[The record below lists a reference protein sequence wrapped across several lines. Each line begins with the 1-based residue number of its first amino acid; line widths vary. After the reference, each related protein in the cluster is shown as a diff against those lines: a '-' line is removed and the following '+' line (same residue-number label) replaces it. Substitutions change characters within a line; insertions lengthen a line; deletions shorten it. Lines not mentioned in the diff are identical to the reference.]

1 VWQRALGSD
10 LWAARYL
17 LMAYSSPTSSVRAAY
32 DELVARGALTPD
44 PAQVEAARELDRV
57 LSDLVSHRPKRV
69 FGFFE
74 KSAKAVRGLYLHGE
88 VGRGKTM
95 LMDLFFAAV
104 PFKEKRRVHFH
115 EFMDE
120 VHAGMAAFR
129 KSPRGKDDDA
139 DPVEA
144 VVKPILKGGLRL
156 LCLDEFHVHDIA
168 NAMLLDR
175 LFSKLFAGGVTLV
188 ATSNVVPDG
197 LYKDGLNR
205 QLFLPFIALLKKHT
219 VVADLPSQQ
228 DYRRLKF
235 AGQHVYAFGT
245 GPEVREAM
253 DQMWLRITGGEPG
266 RPGVVESIGRQIP
279 VPLMAMGAARFG
291 FSDLCEKPLGT
302 RDFVRIAHQFDSIV
316 LDDVPQMDRT
326 RSDAAKRFIL
336 LIDSIYDRG
345 VKLAASFA
353 VPLDELGADDKT
365 AFEFQRTLS
374 RLTEMQSEEYLAK
387 GLRDFEP
394 SLPLIAPVERSEAR
408 RP

>member
-1 VWQRALGSD
+1 
-10 LWAARYL
+10 
-17 LMAYSSPTSSVRAAY
+17 MSSSTTATRSPVRAAY
-32 DELVARGALTPD
+32 DELVTRGTLTSD
-44 PAQVEAARELDRV
+44 PAQIDAVREFDRV
-57 LSDLVSHRPKRV
+57 LADLLAHKPKRL

-74 KSAKAVRGLYLHGE
+74 KAPVGVRGLYLYGE

-104 PFKEKRRVHFH
+104 PFREKRRVHFH

-120 VHAGMAAFR
+120 VHAGIATFR
-129 KSPRGKDDDA
+129 KSPRGKDEDA

-205 QLFLPFIALLKKHT
+205 QLFLPFIALLKEKT
-219 VVADLPSQQ
+219 VVAGLPSEQ

-235 AGQHVYAFGT
+235 AGQQVYAFGS
-245 GPEVREAM
+245 GPAVREAM

-266 RPGVVESIGRQIP
+266 APGVVESIGRQIP

-291 FSDLCEKPLGT
+291 FSDLCERPLGT

-316 LDDVPQMDRT
+316 LDDVPQMDCT
-326 RSDAAKRFIL
+326 KSDASKRFIL
-336 LIDSIYDRG
+336 LIDSLYDRG

-353 VPLDELGADDKT
+353 VPLEELGADDKT

-374 RLTEMQSEEYLAK
+374 RLTEMQSEDYLGK
-387 GLRDFEP
+387 GLRDA
-394 SLPLIAPVERSEAR
+394 APAEAAQ
-408 RP
+408 

>member
-1 VWQRALGSD
+1 MSSSTS
-10 LWAARYL
+10 ARNGPVL
-17 LMAYSSPTSSVRAAY
+17 AAY
-32 DELVARGALTPD
+32 HDLVARGALTPD
-44 PAQVEAARELDRV
+44 PAQVDAAGQLDRV
-57 LSDLVSHRPKRV
+57 LHDLVSHRPKRV

-74 KSAKAVRGLYLHGE
+74 KPAHGVRGLYLHGE

-104 PFKEKRRVHFH
+104 PFAEKRRVHFH

-120 VHAGMAAFR
+120 VHAQISAFR

-144 VVKPILKGGLRL
+144 VVKPILKSGLRL
-156 LCLDEFHVHDIA
+156 LCLDEFHVHDIT

-205 QLFLPFIALLKKHT
+205 QLFLPFIALLKEKT
-219 VVADLPSQQ
+219 VVAGLPSEQ

-235 AGQHVYAFGT
+235 AGQHVFAFGT
-245 GPEVREAM
+245 GPEVRDAM
-253 DQMWLRITGGEPG
+253 DQMWLRMTGGEPG
-266 RPGVVESIGRQIP
+266 APAVVESIGRKIH
-279 VPLMAMGAARFG
+279 VPLASMGAARFG

-302 RDFVRIAHQFDSIV
+302 RDFVRIAHQFDSLVI
-316 LDDVPQMDRT
+316 DSVPQMDRT
-326 RSDAAKRFIL
+326 KSDASKRFIL
-336 LIDSIYDRG
+336 LIDSLYDRG

-353 VPLDELGADDKT
+353 VPLEQLGADDKT

-387 GLRDFEP
+387 GLRDAAP
-394 SLPLIAPVERSEAR
+394 SDAE
-408 RP
+408 